1 MKLSVIIPT
10 YNEEE
15 NITHLLTRL
24 FQSTQKEKLEII
36 IVDGCSTDKTKELV
50 KQFKVEFFCANVQS
64 RAAQMNFGA
73 KKATGDVLYFVHAD
87 TLPPISFYEDIQK
100 AIKNGNKA
108 GCYRF
113 KFNSPNI
120 LLRLNA
126 FMTRFPFLICR
137 GGDQSLFVTKEL
149 FFSLGMYDEYY
160 SIMEE
165 YDLIQKIK
173 SKEQFKVIQKDIIVS
188 ARKYRNNSYLR
199 VQKANYTAFKMFK
212 SGVHPDKIKAKY
224 YNLLN

>member
-73 KKATGDVLYFVHAD
+73 KRATGDVLYFVHAD
-87 TLPPISFYEDIQK
+87 TLPPTSFYEDIQK
-100 AIKNGNKA
+100 AIKN
-108 GCYRF
+108 
-113 KFNSPNI
+113 
-120 LLRLNA
+120 
-126 FMTRFPFLICR
+126 
-137 GGDQSLFVTKEL
+137 
-149 FFSLGMYDEYY
+149 
-160 SIMEE
+160 
-165 YDLIQKIK
+165 
-173 SKEQFKVIQKDIIVS
+173 
-188 ARKYRNNSYLR
+188 
-199 VQKANYTAFKMFK
+199 
-212 SGVHPDKIKAKY
+212 
-224 YNLLN
+224 